1 MIEEVFR
8 ILKKEGYNIEA
19 SELESPKTMKKLSLL
34 MLSTITKLFQMRY
47 CYNVPEGENLES
59 IMCFSEPELECLEM
73 QCTILEGKTQK
84 LQNPFPKESL
94 SHVTWT
100 IARLGGWKGYKS
112 ERPPGIT
119 TLWIGLMRFYDIFE
133 GWKMY
138 KDVYTR

>member
-1 MIEEVFR
+1 
-8 ILKKEGYNIEA
+8 
-19 SELESPKTMKKLSLL
+19 
-34 MLSTITKLFQMRY
+34 MRY
-47 CYNVPEGENLES
+47 CYKIPEGENLES
-59 IMCFSEPELECLEM
+59 MMCFSEQELECLET
-73 QCTILEGKTQK
+73 QWTILEGKTKK

-94 SHVTWT
+94 SYTTWI